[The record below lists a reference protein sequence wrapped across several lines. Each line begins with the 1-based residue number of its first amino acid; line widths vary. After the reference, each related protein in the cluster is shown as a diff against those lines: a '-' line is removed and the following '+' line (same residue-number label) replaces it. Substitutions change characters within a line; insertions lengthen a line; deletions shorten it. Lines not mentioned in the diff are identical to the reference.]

1 MTTRDTLLK
10 CSIAAWT
17 VGACD
22 FLGFLAY
29 ARHWWG
35 ATCWKMCCVHVREGG
50 GGVCGRGGGD
60 RCLKFIKVL
69 AIALNTILPLRV
81 HKAFQ
86 LSCILSDP
94 RKHHTAVVPV
104 CSLTSRNHE
113 AE

>member
-1 MTTRDTLLK
+1 MGGYLLEDVL
-10 CSIAAWT
+10 C
-17 VGACD
+17 AC
-22 FLGFLAY
+22 
-29 ARHWWG
+29 
-35 ATCWKMCCVHVREGG
+35 EGG
-50 GGVCGRGGGD
+50 GRGCVWERGEGGCVWERGEGGGVWERGGD

-94 RKHHTAVVPV
+94 RKHHTAVVPA